1 MLRQII
7 QFPSPQQRDMMAMIN
22 KWKLI
27 SVIWRDSTYV
37 SGMNRPNS
45 PWWRWVCFLA
55 QPTQLS
61 PPMSMVNHTITNER
75 ERDDFHAKVVELHET
90 EHQRAFDRRDEIF
103 IISISPLI
111 SPFPPVIDHTRHT
124 HVTHDETSCCTLS
137 RWLLSLSLSLVRYH
151 QSLTESNEVN
161 MSSERIKPT
170 YWTNDSL
177 ISSPL
182 VLLFFPRRYKTNLV
196 EEQMAWELWCDDVC
210 KKLSQERSEEGRRI
224 LTHETQDGKLLR
236 HTEEGRKKL
245 ALQWE
250 FSFVL
255 LLLLLLL
262 PRAQTV
268 AEWGLFC
275 LWNLFF
281 SFFFICPT
289 NSERRVWRA

>member
-1 MLRQII
+1 MWVKWIVQTLHDEDEYAFWHSQLNSLHQCPWSTILLR
-7 QFPSPQQRDMMAMIN
+7 
-22 KWKLI
+22 
-27 SVIWRDSTYV
+27 T
-37 SGMNRPNS
+37 
-45 PWWRWVCFLA
+45 
-55 QPTQLS
+55 
-61 PPMSMVNHTITNER
+61 R

-137 RWLLSLSLSLVRYH
+137 RWLLLLSLVRYH

-177 ISSPL
+177 ISL

-236 HTEEGRKKL
+236 HTEEGRKK
-245 ALQWE
+245 AG
-250 FSFVL
+250 SAV
-255 LLLLLLL
+255 
-262 PRAQTV
+262 RI
-268 AEWGLFC
+268 LFC
-275 LWNLFF
+275 LAAAAAATPSSADSGGMGPLLFME
-281 SFFFICPT
+281 SFLLFLFYLPDK
-289 NSERRVWRA
+289 